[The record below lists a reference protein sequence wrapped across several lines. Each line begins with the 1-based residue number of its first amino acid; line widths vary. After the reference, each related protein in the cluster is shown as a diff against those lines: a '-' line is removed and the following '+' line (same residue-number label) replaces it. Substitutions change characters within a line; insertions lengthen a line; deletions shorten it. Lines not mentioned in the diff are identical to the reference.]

1 MRQGAS
7 PRAPTRSKTST
18 ESRVVAANPGASL
31 IDLADGI
38 ACLEFHSKLNTIGE
52 DTIQMMALSVEEL
65 QRNFDGLVIGNQARD
80 FSAGANLMLI
90 LLEAQE
96 GNWEELDL
104 ALRQFQRANV
114 ALRYSPRPVVAAP
127 FGRTL
132 GGGCEI
138 CLASARIHA
147 AAETYMGLV
156 ETGAGL
162 APAGGGRAEVVR
174 RTTARLP
181 DGVEAD

>member
-1 MRQGAS
+1 MM
-7 PRAPTRSKTST
+7 
-18 ESRVVAANPGASL
+18 SR
-31 IDLADGI
+31 
-38 ACLEFHSKLNTIGE
+38 
-52 DTIQMMALSVEEL
+52 SVEEL

-104 ALRQFQRANV
+104 ALRRFQRANV

-127 FGRTL
+127 FGWTL

-147 AAETYMGLV
+147 AAETYIGLV

-162 APAGGGRAEVVR
+162 VPAGGGAAEVGRPTPGQV
-174 RTTARLP
+174 AG
-181 DGVEAD
+181 GVEGAAFTPGPGAFPAVG